1 MQLKEHFHF
10 QFAATLEFHAFM
22 QLCIIIKRW
31 RWEWRCRWEKI
42 WKKCIAYGYSKEHYH
57 KNVLYFFSFW
67 YLFRFAQQLALSYM
81 KEHLTADAWS
91 KPQTS
96 NAFCNQWRRFYYCVT
111 WDGGDP
117 LTAIG
122 VGVHFSR
129 WEQNGASNSSPH
141 TLMDNVETFKSIVH
155 DNNQS
160 TPLLFR
166 LIFYVSRISFHSYIT
181 FNLAKKAITY
191 VKMKRKEG
199 N

>member
-96 NAFCNQWRRFYYCVT
+96 NAFCNQWRRFYYCLT

-122 VGVHFSR
+122 VGVHVAR
-129 WEQNGASNSSPH
+129 WQQNGASNPSAHIRWWIMRRPSSQSYMTTTNQHHCSSVSFFMFPELVFIH
-141 TLMDNVETFKSIVH
+141 T
-155 DNNQS
+155 
-160 TPLLFR
+160 
-166 LIFYVSRISFHSYIT
+166 
-181 FNLAKKAITY
+181 
-191 VKMKRKEG
+191 
-199 N
+199 